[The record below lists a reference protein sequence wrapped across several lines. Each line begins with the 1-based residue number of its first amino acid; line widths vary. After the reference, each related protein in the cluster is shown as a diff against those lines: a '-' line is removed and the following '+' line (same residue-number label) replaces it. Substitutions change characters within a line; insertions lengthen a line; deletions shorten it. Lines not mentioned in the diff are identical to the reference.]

1 VNSRIGDL
9 DINWLQP
16 VAEEAAKLAKVGPV
30 DEARDE
36 HGEWTSGG
44 GGEGKV
50 NTTPVKFTDGS
61 GHDVVVA
68 PEDFESRYPKISAE
82 QEVSGLKVRNHVP
95 NTDSIDATFNDP
107 VVLSGIRE
115 VPFSDFTGPDKPT
128 ERTRAL
134 ADSINESGEIN
145 PLIVGIDEKGPW
157 IVEGGHRYDSLQF
170 LGKKTFPAKVVLD
183 GELFKA
189 RKLAKA
195 DDDEDI
201 DWGYAADIADGLDLS
216 GLSVMVDP
224 VSQQGAQ
231 VSGSTATIALGQFG
245 MDDNDVVNRVN
256 ERAAAWAALRAAE
269 MVGMRYDAQGNLVP
283 SRDASKRIDTATRN
297 MLRQTIGD
305 GLAAGQTVDEIGRDI
320 YDGYGFSEERAA
332 LIANTEVRRASNQGA
347 LEGYAAIKS
356 SGVPLKKEWLVAD
369 SPCEECEGNADDGAI
384 GIDET
389 FSSGDDAPPGHPNCV
404 VGSSLI
410 FSPGAIEGV
419 TKRWYSGEL
428 VVIKTASGK
437 ELSVTPN
444 HPIFSRR
451 GFVAAA
457 SLHVGDD
464 VGCRVLGVEG
474 KSFGGDENE
483 QDVVSTAED
492 KANSFLNSVGV
503 SATAVPTAGTDFH
516 GDCADGDVAI
526 IGANRLLLDERNTEA
541 GKLRTH
547 FGLVSTYIWQLCLV
561 HLGMS
566 HFFKEAHLP
575 PTHRV
580 MGSLGKVLPLFG
592 GERLPVGAQV
602 GSGSESVRC
611 RNLMGS
617 LLRRSLFPSLLARF
631 RVGGSGSRVVGSLFA
646 GSYPNASALQ
656 SLSQVSRSSVEIT
669 GKPVKAETFVVEFD
683 RVVEIELRGGFSG
696 HVYNFQSA
704 LGWYF
709 AQGVILHNCQC
720 TLIPVT
726 DDEGDDTEEAARPF
740 DLAKWLSINYHKLRK
755 VGPVDEPRD
764 DHGRWTSGGG
774 GGGEYRNVHSTRD
787 LLSHFSDKDAS
798 VDDVID
804 SVKGTKEIDGKQL
817 TAREA
822 VEYNRERIAAGTSTD
837 DLASGFKNA
846 DGTWTDQREALHQ
859 DIINRMFSEQ
869 AIEGAQPAAGE
880 APTMN
885 MLGGRGGSGKG
896 WITESGPLAGDRSI
910 VIDADKIKEALGYHG
925 WDAALYHEESSEI
938 ADKALGMARS
948 MKLNVT
954 YDATMRTG
962 ISSIQRASSFA
973 EAGYNVRGYYMFSPP
988 EQAARQAL
996 TRYMSGGRF
1005 VDPKYTFD
1013 SRSNE
1018 QSFDS
1023 VIPHLSSY
1031 QVYDGRSRTPKLVAS
1046 GGK

>member
-389 FSSGDDAPPGHPNCV
+389 FSSGDDAPPGHPNC
-404 VGSSLI
+404 
-410 FSPGAIEGV
+410 
-419 TKRWYSGEL
+419 
-428 VVIKTASGK
+428 
-437 ELSVTPN
+437 
-444 HPIFSRR
+444 
-451 GFVAAA
+451 
-457 SLHVGDD
+457 
-464 VGCRVLGVEG
+464 
-474 KSFGGDENE
+474 
-483 QDVVSTAED
+483 
-492 KANSFLNSVGV
+492 
-503 SATAVPTAGTDFH
+503 
-516 GDCADGDVAI
+516 
-526 IGANRLLLDERNTEA
+526 
-541 GKLRTH
+541 
-547 FGLVSTYIWQLCLV
+547 
-561 HLGMS
+561 
-566 HFFKEAHLP
+566 
-575 PTHRV
+575 
-580 MGSLGKVLPLFG
+580 
-592 GERLPVGAQV
+592 
-602 GSGSESVRC
+602 
-611 RNLMGS
+611 
-617 LLRRSLFPSLLARF
+617 
-631 RVGGSGSRVVGSLFA
+631 
-646 GSYPNASALQ
+646 
-656 SLSQVSRSSVEIT
+656 
-669 GKPVKAETFVVEFD
+669 
-683 RVVEIELRGGFSG
+683 
-696 HVYNFQSA
+696 
-704 LGWYF
+704 
-709 AQGVILHNCQC
+709 QC

-726 DDEGDDTEEAARPF
+726 DDEGNDTEEAARPF

-755 VGPVDEPRD
+755 DGPVDEPRD